1 MSGMAKR
8 APDLFRLDGRVAVVV
23 GGTGVLGGAIA
34 RALGEAGAK
43 VAIVGRRQPEAVAA
57 KLAADGIVASG
68 FVADAL
74 KKESLEA
81 ARSAIT
87 VALGEPAILVNAA
100 GGNVPEATA
109 GPDREFFDL
118 PLDGLEKVIALN
130 LFAGAVLPCQVFGR
144 AMALHGGSIINIGS
158 MAGERPL
165 TRVAGYAAGKAAVA
179 NFTRW
184 LAVTMAREHGARLRV
199 NAIAPG
205 FFLTDQNRF
214 LLTKAEGGTTERGS
228 TIVAHTPMN
237 RFGDP
242 GDLAGAAVWL
252 AGDAS
257 AFVTGAVI
265 PVDGG
270 FSAFSG
276 V

>member
-1 MSGMAKR
+1 MAGMAKR
-8 APDLFRLDGRVAVVV
+8 APELFRLDGRVAVVV

-43 VAIVGRRQPEAVAA
+43 VAIVGRKSPEAAAA
-57 KLAADGIVASG
+57 KLAADGVTAQGFTADAMDRVALESARTAIVA
-68 FVADAL
+68 
-74 KKESLEA
+74 
-81 ARSAIT
+81 
-87 VALGEPAILVNAA
+87 ALGEPDILVNAA
-100 GGNVPEATA
+100 GGNAPEATA
-109 GPDREFFDL
+109 GPDRSFFDL
-118 PLDGLEKVIALN
+118 PLAGLEKVVALN
-130 LFAGAVLPCQVFGR
+130 LFAGAVLPCQVFGK
-144 AMALHGGSIINIGS
+144 AMADRGGSIINIGS
-158 MAGERPL
+158 MAAERPL
-165 TRVAGYAAGKAAVA
+165 TRVVGYAAAKAAVA

-184 LAVTMAREHGARLRV
+184 LAVTMARDHGAKLRV

-214 LLTKAEGGTTERGS
+214 LLTKPEGGMTERGAS
-228 TIVAHTPMN
+228 IIAHTPMN

-257 AFVTGAVI
+257 AFVTGTVI